1 MFQEIN
7 DENEQKQFANKITPQ
22 MLGLKPTND
31 YAQFV
36 NQTICDE
43 APEKAKIW
51 KEKGPIGVMEAG
63 NMYARELVGDYNNV
77 YTNQAQRNDYL
88 NKHPLIKKWN
98 DSAENREQNQA
109 KRIAER
115 NKRVNEGTGS
125 LIDRTGAFL
134 DRIGTNTTKAQI
146 QQADILEQRAMPHKN
161 DPNYKY
167 LPKNVIPGYV
177 SYDEID
183 LRKKIGFVEGLADS
197 VSSGKA
203 TPFFGGAIEGWKN
216 GHIEKIRDKID
227 NGEQITQR
235 ELDEFNRYKD
245 YLYEKQIRGYSI
257 GGEIGESW
265 LPSLV
270 AFGSEMA
277 LGGAALKLVG
287 LAGKGLA
294 VGNAVE
300 KGLNKIN
307 KFGKVGDAI
316 AKGTGFATGQLAEG
330 GISAGVGTLVNSP
343 SRLWATFSERRLNDK
358 MKITDRGT
366 VIFTQAYETPA
377 RAFIKSLESV
387 YLSYFTEN
395 MGGLIGA
402 GLIKPISKLAQKTVV
417 NPVTKKAVSV
427 GAEQF
432 KRVLEHC
439 PKLEKFIQKTT
450 PLFARAYEKLNNLP
464 MRSESIDWL
473 KSQVKFDG
481 FLEEMGEEVL
491 EDVLNLAIG
500 TNDEERSLE
509 NYVKAIFKT
518 PEEWAVIAGVIGL
531 QGGTISLAGNL
542 LADAMQRSGVP
553 ENKIAEVIQN
563 STENEKHDLISGLL
577 DDGTIQTSDLTDEE
591 RARQREIKDDIY
603 QKLTNIG
610 IKNEEANNISILTGS
625 MFEKY
630 GTKNDESRKVF
641 DDYINN
647 LVVKY
652 NIPADEKVGQF
663 QSANTAGTNNSAEIS
678 AAKKEWE
685 EKGTDSKY
693 FKKWFGDSKVVD
705 ESGEPLVVYHGS
717 RNNFEVFEH
726 KEGLDSD
733 INSINTKEAFFF
745 VNDDIAADE
754 FAEVQRE
761 AQIIRLQ
768 AEKHVG
774 SGYNNLNEKQR
785 LDEEIKKQSYND
797 NIRYNVYLSI
807 QNPIIAD
814 FKGEEYNTEKVD
826 ALILQAKENGN
837 DGVII
842 KNINDVG
849 GTHTQYAVFNPEQ
862 IKSVNNKGTFD
873 KSNSN
878 IYFQS
883 ANNNIVDLTNEFEKA
898 PTIDEVKNY
907 INEIVENGT
916 KFATLSPNWFVD
928 IKGGRRTTNKILNAG
943 NYKKLEKMGRKRHNK
958 YIMSLEKLLANAE
971 YAGEKEN
978 TKKDKKP
985 NIEKYHYF
993 KTDVKIGNKT
1003 YQLIF
1008 DTEEY
1013 KNSPQTAQHDNR
1025 VLNPQSED
1033 TSIINDNA
1041 NKFKGDTEEYKNDN
1055 KKSTS
1060 VRYAERN
1067 LNKTEVDTNSI
1078 NDNAENINP
1087 KTVHLYN
1094 IKEIKT
1100 PKTYFQ
1106 IAYKGSPSNHKV
1118 ESTDYIGTGE
1128 GYQAHGWGLYY
1139 SEDKKV
1145 GEGYRKRLT
1154 HDDFDN
1160 PVVPVETIYD
1170 GKEIFDADLALALEN
1185 VANKGKEYAIS
1196 KLDEEIQTVKSNMQT
1211 LAKMGE
1217 DKSEVEGRQAQ
1228 IQDLE
1233 GYKNFIRSMNLS
1245 KLKVEERKRAGQLY
1259 KVDIPE
1265 NDVLLDEDKPLNE
1278 QPEKVRK
1285 IIFDYVKDNKED
1297 FILPKDYNSLPQMRG
1312 HHFYRNVALIERKK
1326 GAIGNG
1332 NKEASLSLKNYG
1344 IKGITYDGYQDGRCY
1359 VIFDDKAIKILK
1371 TYYQESENENEKLI
1385 AGFTYPEVMEKLTAL
1400 YEQLTD
1406 NLNSKEKDSLMAKI
1420 HILEDAFDISEHP
1433 DKFRNEE
1440 VRTEKMLN
1448 AYYVLNNQEIPKDYI
1463 EADALSKRSY
1473 KDLKNIH
1480 DKKKEEAE
1488 SKYYGYFSKTEDKS
1502 IITIMANHNGSTAL
1516 HEFGHLFLDMLV
1528 ELAKV
1533 NEDARIQLDA
1543 VNKWLGYAGEYTTAQ
1558 HEKFANNFVAY
1569 LYKGKAPNNKLRTVF
1584 ENFKE
1589 WLKSVYNHILDI
1601 PNVDISDEVQELFDN
1616 IFGDDNYYEER
1627 KQATQLLKKIKNT
1640 SRRNKLEN
1648 IPERKDKSLTD
1659 TQKRCKQASYEILS
1673 VATGKDINYLKRIF
1687 ETSSNKNGYA
1697 KRREI
1702 VEELLE
1708 NADDRITASG
1718 GMRENWKEFY
1728 GDTGVSYN
1736 NDEINGDFELAEKA
1750 LDTIINKDYFDPA
1763 EKIDNQLQ
1771 NEAEYY
1777 EKAIDNAN
1785 REYKVLLRSFKN
1797 ENRNVV
1803 LATAY
1808 EWLDKLPE
1816 KIKQDYEDKFIFD
1829 TRMIERDENA
1839 NKFDKAKRRILAKA
1853 MELQSDHSLNANE
1866 AYKELVLETVKNLSF
1881 LQPLDKAKLTT
1892 NILDVPSAS
1901 FLMSSIDNILDIAK
1915 TMEDVNLRR
1924 ELERR
1929 IHKEIQQT
1937 KNIKKNGRTVGKY
1950 DYKSNKLFE
1959 ELRQLDRLTPEQ
1971 ANEQRLENKRF
1982 AEKEDSGM
1990 SSKERLINEFLSY
2003 KAGGRTFA
2011 NTELMKKLYDEI
2023 LKIKLAGK
2031 TAKSELDLIEKIS
2044 EEKDIEELISIVQN
2058 KKNGN
2063 DFQELLK
2070 KGYISGVANLEST
2083 LNAIFNKDIAQRYGA
2098 EILYAETQSQAW
2110 QHEQKQ
2116 SFEKQVAKIYN
2127 LPQWH
2132 WDKIIL
2138 EHLSKKHKFTE
2149 FRRKYNEK
2157 GEVIK
2162 VRQIERELTE
2172 MDIIQAFIWS
2182 KNEILEKRLKN
2193 QFGEDTL
2200 ETMFN
2205 LLSKE
2210 DEQLAKVMMQTA
2222 QSFYPLVNKAF
2233 INKYGLDL
2241 PKVSCYFPSTPER
2254 GSEIDLYNEYSSK
2267 SLGNSF
2273 TKSRGQSETLPMDFH
2288 NPVTTLY
2295 SHIDG
2300 VAKFAFMSEYLD
2312 KANLRFK
2319 DSDLKRTIINKYGED
2334 AYRTL
2339 EQLLMNVTY
2348 KNDSKVFSGMNKIMD
2363 NLIGNWIQAN
2373 VSIKPIVGLKQLLSA
2388 NNYAVD
2394 MPYLTWQKGFLDG
2407 LKNPNKT
2414 IDYMMNI
2421 PYLKA
2426 RYEGSLT
2433 NEFLKQTINNSKYA
2447 TTKKLKDLFGTFI
2460 KMGDIGA
2467 IIFGGKPYIDYLM
2480 KEKGMSEKEA
2490 IKQFVLSTNRSQQ
2503 SSAVSSLSN
2512 FQISMTRN
2520 PLGKLF
2526 IAYKNSPLQYVR
2538 MCADAIISVQNG
2550 DMSKK
2555 DCAKILFQ
2563 YAYLQPFL
2571 YAIATSG
2578 SIFHWVLTGD
2588 DDDILKDIRM
2598 SIFDLNSSAFPLLG
2612 DIYKYFLDKV
2622 IYKGKTMIQTTPLIG
2637 DIERE
2642 IAKIAKDD
2650 VTVSDYLGFLAYISL
2665 QAGMGI
2671 NTKAI
2676 GSMTSGVGDIATGN
2690 VAQGS
2695 LKVFGY
2701 TDKRAKH
2708 IVDDEN

>member
-109 KRIAER
+109 KRITER

-125 LIDRTGAFL
+125 LLDRTGAFL
-134 DRIGTNTTKAQI
+134 DRIGTKTTKAQI
-146 QQADILEQRAMPHKN
+146 QQADILDQRARPHRN

-167 LPKNVIPGYV
+167 LPKKVIPGYV

-216 GHIEKIRDKID
+216 GHIERIRDKID

-366 VIFTQAYETPA
+366 VIFTQAHETPA

-402 GLIKPISKLAQKTVV
+402 GLIKPISKLAQKTIV

-464 MRSESIDWL
+464 MRSEAIDWL

-553 ENKIAEVIQN
+553 KNKIAEVIQN

-663 QSANTAGTNNSAEIS
+663 QSAMYKSPLANFEDFYNQVLNNKTDSNLKKSYFNFNNEEIS
-678 AAKKEWE
+678 VRIPQDTVIHDNNKHKLSAKEWE
-685 EKGTDSKY
+685 EI
-693 FKKWFGDSKVVD
+693 
-705 ESGEPLVVYHGS
+705 L
-717 RNNFEVFEH
+717 
-726 KEGLDSD
+726 
-733 INSINTKEAFFF
+733 
-745 VNDDIAADE
+745 
-754 FAEVQRE
+754 
-761 AQIIRLQ
+761 
-768 AEKHVG
+768 
-774 SGYNNLNEKQR
+774 NNLDKPADIVASSKPRFNGQPILLKIIGEENTYGAVVECFENKQ
-785 LDEEIKKQSYND
+785 
-797 NIRYNVYLSI
+797 
-807 QNPIIAD
+807 PIITTAFID
-814 FKGEEYNTEKVD
+814 DEKNID
-826 ALILQAKENGN
+826 KWLNKNRSAQAKN
-837 DGVII
+837 
-842 KNINDVG
+842 
-849 GTHTQYAVFNPEQ
+849 TS
-862 IKSVNNKGTFD
+862 SVTTKGMLLSQDHNTIMNYLKDNF
-873 KSNSN
+873 KTSSET
-878 IYFQS
+878 YYQS
-883 ANNNIVDLTNEFEKA
+883 ASNNIVDLTNEFEKA

-928 IKGGRRTTNKILNAG
+928 IRKENSNKKQKRITDKILNKG
-943 NYKKLEKMGRKRHNK
+943 NFLKLSKQEKKRHNK

-1033 TSIINDNA
+1033 TSIINDNT
-1041 NKFKGDTEEYKNDN
+1041 NKFKGDTEEYKNDKSSLSDYAN
-1055 KKSTS
+1055 IRSLKKPN
-1060 VRYAERN
+1060 E
-1067 LNKTEVDTNSI
+1067 DTNSI

-1094 IKEIKT
+1094 IKEIKS
-1100 PKTYFQ
+1100 PKTYF
-1106 IAYKGSPSNHKV
+1106 
-1118 ESTDYIGTGE
+1118 
-1128 GYQAHGWGLYY
+1128 
-1139 SEDKKV
+1139 
-1145 GEGYRKRLT
+1145 
-1154 HDDFDN
+1154 
-1160 PVVPVETIYD
+1160 
-1170 GKEIFDADLALALEN
+1170 
-1185 VANKGKEYAIS
+1185 
-1196 KLDEEIQTVKSNMQT
+1196 
-1211 LAKMGE
+1211 
-1217 DKSEVEGRQAQ
+1217 
-1228 IQDLE
+1228 
-1233 GYKNFIRSMNLS
+1233 
-1245 KLKVEERKRAGQLY
+1245 
-1259 KVDIPE
+1259 
-1265 NDVLLDEDKPLNE
+1265 
-1278 QPEKVRK
+1278 
-1285 IIFDYVKDNKED
+1285 
-1297 FILPKDYNSLPQMRG
+1297 
-1312 HHFYRNVALIERKK
+1312 
-1326 GAIGNG
+1326 
-1332 NKEASLSLKNYG
+1332 
-1344 IKGITYDGYQDGRCY
+1344 
-1359 VIFDDKAIKILK
+1359 
-1371 TYYQESENENEKLI
+1371 QESENENGYRGYFLPNVMEEKLI
-1385 AGFTYPEVMEKLTAL
+1385 AGFTYPEVMEKMDAL
-1400 YEQLTD
+1400 YNEADSIKDEEKQ
-1406 NLNSKEKDSLMAKI
+1406 KELLVKVQ
-1420 HILEDAFDISEHP
+1420 ILQDAFDISEHP

-1448 AYYVLNNQEIPKDYI
+1448 AYYILNNQEIPKDYI
-1463 EADALSKRSY
+1463 EENKYTKRTLDDAKAIR
-1473 KDLKNIH
+1473 

-1533 NEDARIQLDA
+1533 NEDARIQLEA

-1616 IFGDDNYYEER
+1616 IFGDDNYYQER
-1627 KQATQLLKKIKNT
+1627 KQATKLLRKIKNT

-1648 IPERKDKSLTD
+1648 VPERKDKSLTD

-1697 KRREI
+1697 KRREV

-1728 GDTGVSYN
+1728 GDTGVSYE

-1750 LDTIINKDYFDPA
+1750 LDTIISKDYFDPA

-1853 MELQSDHSLNANE
+1853 MELQSDHSLNENE

-1915 TMEDVNLRR
+1915 TMEDVNLRL

-2063 DFQELLK
+2063 EFQELLK

-2210 DEQLAKVMMQTA
+2210 DEQLAEVMMQTA

-2348 KNDSKVFSGMNKIMD
+2348 KKDAEVFSGQNKIM
-2363 NLIGNWIQAN
+2363 NLLVSNWIQAN

-2550 DMSKK
+2550 DMSKR

-2612 DIYKYFLDKV
+2612 DIYKYFWDKV
-2622 IYKGKTMIQTTPLIG
+2622 IYKEKTMVQTTPLIG
-2637 DIERE
+2637 DIEKE

-2676 GSMTSGVGDIATGN
+2676 GSMASGVGDIATGN

>member
-109 KRIAER
+109 KRITER

-134 DRIGTNTTKAQI
+134 DRIGTKTTKAQI

-366 VIFTQAYETPA
+366 VIFTQAHETPA

-464 MRSESIDWL
+464 MRSEAIDWL

-491 EDVLNLAIG
+491 EDVLNLTIG

-591 RARQREIKDDIY
+591 RARQSEIKDDIY

-663 QSANTAGTNNSAEIS
+663 QSVDTAGTNNSAEIS

-705 ESGEPLVVYHGS
+705 ESGEPLVVYHGT
-717 RNNFEVFEH
+717 NADFEIFDKKKIGSATDNGLWGRGFYFGN
-726 KEGLDSD
+726 KETPYGNKQMQVYLKMQ
-733 INSINTKEAFFF
+733 NPFV
-745 VNDDIAADE
+745 VNDFKTVEDITNYLDVDE
-754 FAEVQRE
+754 HNFR
-761 AQIIRLQ
+761 ID
-768 AEKHVG
+768 
-774 SGYNNLNEKQR
+774 SNNLIHFSQPQVNQ
-785 LDEEIKKQSYND
+785 ITSH
-797 NIRYNVYLSI
+797 
-807 QNPIIAD
+807 IIS
-814 FKGEEYNTEKVD
+814 KGH
-826 ALILQAKENGN
+826 
-837 DGVII
+837 DGVIV
-842 KNINDVG
+842 NQ
-849 GTHTQYAVFNPEQ
+849 GTWNEYVVFEPNQ

-883 ANNNIVDLTNEFEKA
+883 ASNNIVDLTNEFEKT

-928 IKGGRRTTNKILNAG
+928 IKKENSNKKQKRITNKILNKG
-943 NYKKLEKMGRKRHNK
+943 NYKGLNKKETARYNK
-958 YIMSLEKLLANAE
+958 YLASLEKLLANAE

-1041 NKFKGDTEEYKNDN
+1041 NKFKGDTEEYKND
-1055 KKSTS
+1055 KSSLSANVLRS
-1060 VRYAERN
+1060 VKN
-1067 LNKTEVDTNSI
+1067 LNEDTNSI

-1285 IIFDYVKDNKED
+1285 IIFDYMKDNQDD

-1371 TYYQESENENEKLI
+1371 TYYQESENENEKLM
-1385 AGFTYPEVMEKLTAL
+1385 AGFTYPEVMEKMDAL
-1400 YEQLTD
+1400 YNEADSIKDEEKQ
-1406 NLNSKEKDSLMAKI
+1406 KELLVKVQ
-1420 HILEDAFDISEHP
+1420 ILQDAFDISEHP

-1448 AYYVLNNQEIPKDYI
+1448 AYYILNNQEIPKDYI
-1463 EADALSKRSY
+1463 EENKYTKRTLDDAKAIR
-1473 KDLKNIH
+1473 

-1533 NEDARIQLDA
+1533 NEDARIQLEA

-1648 IPERKDKSLTD
+1648 IPERKDTSLTD

-1702 VEELLE
+1702 VEELLD

-1728 GDTGVSYN
+1728 GDTGVSYE

-1853 MELQSDHSLNANE
+1853 MELQSDHSLNENE

-1915 TMEDVNLRR
+1915 TMEDVNLRL

-2063 DFQELLK
+2063 EFQELLK

-2348 KNDSKVFSGMNKIMD
+2348 KKDAEVFSGQNKIM
-2363 NLIGNWIQAN
+2363 NFLVSNWIQAN

-2394 MPYLTWQKGFLDG
+2394 MPYLTWQKGFLEG

-2550 DMSKK
+2550 DMSKR

-2612 DIYKYFLDKV
+2612 DIYKYFWDKV
-2622 IYKGKTMIQTTPLIG
+2622 IYKEKTMVQTTPLIG
-2637 DIERE
+2637 DIEKE

-2676 GSMTSGVGDIATGN
+2676 GSMASGVGDIATGN

>member
-109 KRIAER
+109 KRITER

-134 DRIGTNTTKAQI
+134 DRIGTKTTKAQI

-366 VIFTQAYETPA
+366 VIFTQAHETPA

-464 MRSESIDWL
+464 MRSEAIDWL

-491 EDVLNLAIG
+491 EDVLNLTIG

-591 RARQREIKDDIY
+591 RARQSEIKDDIY

-663 QSANTAGTNNSAEIS
+663 QSVDTAGTNNSAEIS

-705 ESGEPLVVYHGS
+705 ESGEPLVVYHGT
-717 RNNFEVFEH
+717 NADFEIFDKKKIGSATDNGLWGRGFYFGN
-726 KEGLDSD
+726 KETPYGNKQMQVYLKMQ
-733 INSINTKEAFFF
+733 NPFV
-745 VNDDIAADE
+745 VNDFKTVEDITNYLDVDE
-754 FAEVQRE
+754 HNFR
-761 AQIIRLQ
+761 ID
-768 AEKHVG
+768 
-774 SGYNNLNEKQR
+774 SNNLIHFSQPQVNQ
-785 LDEEIKKQSYND
+785 ITSH
-797 NIRYNVYLSI
+797 
-807 QNPIIAD
+807 IIS
-814 FKGEEYNTEKVD
+814 KGH
-826 ALILQAKENGN
+826 
-837 DGVII
+837 DGVIV
-842 KNINDVG
+842 NQ
-849 GTHTQYAVFNPEQ
+849 GTWNEYVVFEPNQ

-883 ANNNIVDLTNEFEKA
+883 ASNNIVDLTNEFEKT

-928 IKGGRRTTNKILNAG
+928 IKKENSNKKQKRITNKILNKG
-943 NYKKLEKMGRKRHNK
+943 NYKGLNKKETARYNK
-958 YIMSLEKLLANAE
+958 YLASLEKLLANAE

-1041 NKFKGDTEEYKNDN
+1041 NKFKGDTEEYKND
-1055 KKSTS
+1055 KSSLSANVLRS
-1060 VRYAERN
+1060 VKN
-1067 LNKTEVDTNSI
+1067 LNEDTNSI

-1285 IIFDYVKDNKED
+1285 IIFDYMKDNQDD

-1371 TYYQESENENEKLI
+1371 TYYQESENENEKLM
-1385 AGFTYPEVMEKLTAL
+1385 AGFTYPEVMEKMDAL
-1400 YEQLTD
+1400 YNEADSIKDEEKQ
-1406 NLNSKEKDSLMAKI
+1406 KELLVKVQ
-1420 HILEDAFDISEHP
+1420 ILQDAFDISEHP

-1448 AYYVLNNQEIPKDYI
+1448 AYYILNNQEIPKDYI
-1463 EADALSKRSY
+1463 EENKYTKRTLDDAKAIR
-1473 KDLKNIH
+1473 

-1533 NEDARIQLDA
+1533 NEDARIQLEA

-1648 IPERKDKSLTD
+1648 IPERKDTSLTD

-1728 GDTGVSYN
+1728 GDTGVSYE

-1853 MELQSDHSLNANE
+1853 MELQSDHSLNENE

-1915 TMEDVNLRR
+1915 TMEDVNLRL

-2063 DFQELLK
+2063 EFQELLK

-2348 KNDSKVFSGMNKIMD
+2348 KKDAEVFSGQNKIM
-2363 NLIGNWIQAN
+2363 NFLVSNWIQAN

-2394 MPYLTWQKGFLDG
+2394 MPYLTWQKGFLEG

-2550 DMSKK
+2550 DMSKR

-2612 DIYKYFLDKV
+2612 DIYKYFWDKV
-2622 IYKGKTMIQTTPLIG
+2622 IYKEKTMVQTTPLIG
-2637 DIERE
+2637 DIEKE

-2676 GSMTSGVGDIATGN
+2676 GSMASGVGDIATGN

>member
-63 NMYARELVGDYNNV
+63 KMYARELVGDYNNV

-109 KRIAER
+109 KRITER

-134 DRIGTNTTKAQI
+134 DRIGTNTTKTQI
-146 QQADILEQRAMPHKN
+146 QQADILEQRAMSHKN
-161 DPNYKY
+161 DSNYKY

-300 KGLNKIN
+300 KGLGKIN

-316 AKGTGFATGQLAEG
+316 AKGTGFTTGQLAEG

-366 VIFTQAYETPA
+366 VIFTQAHETPA

-432 KRVLEHC
+432 KRVLKHC

-464 MRSESIDWL
+464 MRSEAIDWL

-563 STENEKHDLISGLL
+563 STENEKHDLISGLI

-663 QSANTAGTNNSAEIS
+663 QSVDTAGTNNSAEIS

-717 RNNFEVFEH
+717 PSHDITIFDSGKSLYGEISKGFNFFTNKKSAYQNSAKDYAEFAGTDGFRRNGKVYETYLKIQKPLHIKYTSNAMTLYNGGKQYATPVEYYDTNY
-726 KEGLDSD
+726 KEIKEKYNNGDYD
-733 INSINTKEAFFF
+733 GIIIENTDKN
-745 VNDDIAADE
+745 NDDS
-754 FAEVQRE
+754 
-761 AQIIRLQ
+761 II
-768 AEKHVG
+768 
-774 SGYNNLNEKQR
+774 
-785 LDEEIKKQSYND
+785 
-797 NIRYNVYLSI
+797 YLVS
-807 QNPIIAD
+807 
-814 FKGEEYNTEKVD
+814 
-826 ALILQAKENGN
+826 
-837 DGVII
+837 
-842 KNINDVG
+842 
-849 GTHTQYAVFNPEQ
+849 NPEQ
-862 IKSVNNKGTFD
+862 IKSVDNKGTFD
-873 KSNSN
+873 ENNPN
-878 IYFQS
+878 IYFQRATS
-883 ANNNIVDLTNEFEKA
+883 NNNNVVDLTNEFEKT

-928 IKGGRRTTNKILNAG
+928 IKGGAKKKAHIIKSSDFSKMNKSQKN
-943 NYKKLEKMGRKRHNK
+943 RHNK

-1013 KNSPQTAQHDNR
+1013 KNDKSSLSAN
-1025 VLNPQSED
+1025 VLR
-1033 TSIINDNA
+1033 
-1041 NKFKGDTEEYKNDN
+1041 
-1055 KKSTS
+1055 S
-1060 VRYAERN
+1060 VKN
-1067 LNKTEVDTNSI
+1067 LNEDTNSI

-1128 GYQAHGWGLYY
+1128 GHQVHGWGLYY

-1196 KLDEEIQTVKSNMQT
+1196 KLDKKIQTVKSNMQT

-1217 DKSEVEGRQAQ
+1217 DKSEVESRQAQ

-1233 GYKNFIRSMNLS
+1233 EYKNFIRSMNLS

-1265 NDVLLDEDKPLNE
+1265 NDVLLDEDKTFTEQPKKVQDALINILKERYKNLDYLTFKSNLIFFDVNKIFGTKYATQAFEKFKSNMSKYIPELHKNNTGKQLYEIISKKVGGNKNASMTLNE
-1278 QPEKVRK
+1278 
-1285 IIFDYVKDNKED
+1285 
-1297 FILPKDYNSLPQMRG
+1297 
-1312 HHFYRNVALIERKK
+1312 
-1326 GAIGNG
+1326 NG
-1332 NKEASLSLKNYG
+1332 V
-1344 IKGITYDGYQDGRCY
+1344 KGISYDGETDGRCY
-1359 VIFDDKAIKILK
+1359 VIFDDKAVNILK

-1385 AGFTYPEVMEKLTAL
+1385 AGFTYSEVMEKLTAL
-1400 YEQLTD
+1400 YEQLSD

-1448 AYYVLNNQEIPKDYI
+1448 AYYILNNQEIPKDYI

-1502 IITIMANHNGSTAL
+1502 IITIMSNHNGSTAL

-1648 IPERKDKSLTD
+1648 VPERKDKSLTD

-1708 NADDRITASG
+1708 NADDKITASG

-1728 GDTGVSYN
+1728 GDTGVSYE

-1750 LDTIINKDYFDPA
+1750 LDIIINKDYFDPA

-1853 MELQSDHSLNANE
+1853 MELQSDHSLNENE

-1915 TMEDVNLRR
+1915 TMEDVNLRL

-2063 DFQELLK
+2063 EFQELLK

-2210 DEQLAKVMMQTA
+2210 DEQLAEVMMQTA

-2254 GSEIDLYNEYSSK
+2254 GSEVDLYNEYSSK

-2348 KNDSKVFSGMNKIMD
+2348 KKDAEVFRGQNKIM
-2363 NLIGNWIQAN
+2363 NLLVSNWIQAN

-2394 MPYLTWQKGFLDG
+2394 MPYLTWQKEFLEG

-2421 PYLKA
+2421 PYIKA
-2426 RYEGSLT
+2426 RYEGNLT

-2467 IIFGGKPYIDYLM
+2467 IIFGGKPYIDYLI

-2550 DMSKK
+2550 DMSKR

-2612 DIYKYFLDKV
+2612 DIYKYFWDKV
-2622 IYKGKTMIQTTPLIG
+2622 IYKEKTMVQTTPLIG
-2637 DIERE
+2637 DIEKE

-2676 GSMTSGVGDIATGN
+2676 GSMASGVGDIATGN
-2690 VAQGS
+2690 VEQGS

>member
-98 DSAENREQNQA
+98 DSVENREQNQA
-109 KRIAER
+109 KRITER

-134 DRIGTNTTKAQI
+134 DRIGTKTTKAQI

-300 KGLNKIN
+300 KGLGKIN

-330 GISAGVGTLVNSP
+330 GISAGVGTIVNSP

-366 VIFTQAYETPA
+366 VIFTQAHETPA

-491 EDVLNLAIG
+491 EDVLNLTIG

-663 QSANTAGTNNSAEIS
+663 QSVDTAGTNNSAEIS

-705 ESGEPLVVYHGS
+705 ESGEPLVVYHGTNADFDTFDKKKIGS
-717 RNNFEVFEH
+717 ATDDGLWGRGFYFGN
-726 KEGLDSD
+726 KETSYGNKQMQVYLKMQ
-733 INSINTKEAFFF
+733 NPFV
-745 VNDDIAADE
+745 VNDFKTVKDIANYLDVDE
-754 FAEVQRE
+754 HNFR
-761 AQIIRLQ
+761 ID
-768 AEKHVG
+768 
-774 SGYNNLNEKQR
+774 SNNLIHFSQPQVNQ
-785 LDEEIKKQSYND
+785 ITSH
-797 NIRYNVYLSI
+797 
-807 QNPIIAD
+807 IIS
-814 FKGEEYNTEKVD
+814 KGH
-826 ALILQAKENGN
+826 
-837 DGVII
+837 DGVIV
-842 KNINDVG
+842 NQ
-849 GTHTQYAVFNPEQ
+849 GTWNEYVVFEPNQ

-873 KSNSN
+873 KSNPN

-883 ANNNIVDLTNEFEKA
+883 ASNNIVDLTNEFEKA

-907 INEIVENGT
+907 INEIVKNGT

-928 IKGGRRTTNKILNAG
+928 IKKENSNKKQKRITNKILNKG
-943 NYKKLEKMGRKRHNK
+943 NYKGLNKKETARYNK
-958 YIMSLEKLLANAE
+958 YLASLEKLLANAE

-1033 TSIINDNA
+1033 TSIINDNT
-1041 NKFKGDTEEYKNDN
+1041 NKFKGDTEEYKND
-1055 KKSTS
+1055 KSSLSANVLRS
-1060 VRYAERN
+1060 VKN
-1067 LNKTEVDTNSI
+1067 LNEDTNSI

-1106 IAYKGSPSNHKV
+1106 
-1118 ESTDYIGTGE
+1118 
-1128 GYQAHGWGLYY
+1128 
-1139 SEDKKV
+1139 
-1145 GEGYRKRLT
+1145 
-1154 HDDFDN
+1154 
-1160 PVVPVETIYD
+1160 
-1170 GKEIFDADLALALEN
+1170 
-1185 VANKGKEYAIS
+1185 
-1196 KLDEEIQTVKSNMQT
+1196 
-1211 LAKMGE
+1211 
-1217 DKSEVEGRQAQ
+1217 
-1228 IQDLE
+1228 
-1233 GYKNFIRSMNLS
+1233 
-1245 KLKVEERKRAGQLY
+1245 
-1259 KVDIPE
+1259 
-1265 NDVLLDEDKPLNE
+1265 
-1278 QPEKVRK
+1278 
-1285 IIFDYVKDNKED
+1285 
-1297 FILPKDYNSLPQMRG
+1297 
-1312 HHFYRNVALIERKK
+1312 
-1326 GAIGNG
+1326 
-1332 NKEASLSLKNYG
+1332 EA
-1344 IKGITYDGYQDGRCY
+1344 
-1359 VIFDDKAIKILK
+1359 
-1371 TYYQESENENEKLI
+1371 ENENGYRGYFLPNVMEEKLI
-1385 AGFTYPEVMEKLTAL
+1385 AGFTYPEVMEKMDAL
-1400 YEQLTD
+1400 YNEADSIKDEEKQ
-1406 NLNSKEKDSLMAKI
+1406 KELLVKVQ
-1420 HILEDAFDISEHP
+1420 ILQDAFDISEHP

-1463 EADALSKRSY
+1463 EENKYTKRTLDDAKAIR
-1473 KDLKNIH
+1473 
-1480 DKKKEEAE
+1480 DKKKEELE
-1488 SKYYGYFSKTEDKS
+1488 SKYYKYYNSQYQEKS
-1502 IITIMANHNGSTAL
+1502 IMTIMSNADASTAL

-1648 IPERKDKSLTD
+1648 VPERKDKSLTD

-1728 GDTGVSYN
+1728 GDTGVSYE

-1785 REYKVLLRSFKN
+1785 REYKILLRAFKN

-1853 MELQSDHSLNANE
+1853 MELQNNHSLNKNE

-1892 NILDVPSAS
+1892 NILDVPSAN

-1915 TMEDVNLRR
+1915 TMEDVNLRL

-2063 DFQELLK
+2063 EFQELLK

-2210 DEQLAKVMMQTA
+2210 DEQLAEVMMQTA

-2348 KNDSKVFSGMNKIMD
+2348 KKDAEVFSGQNKIM
-2363 NLIGNWIQAN
+2363 NFLVSNWIQAN

-2467 IIFGGKPYIDYLM
+2467 IIFGGKPYIDYLI

-2550 DMSKK
+2550 DMSKR

-2612 DIYKYFLDKV
+2612 DIYKYFWDKV
-2622 IYKGKTMIQTTPLIG
+2622 IYKEKTMVQTTPLIG